1 MTKRIGIYNGS
12 LDQLDKIVV
21 SPMSRAFLF
30 SDSIYEVIPFH
41 KSEFIGFQAHIER
54 LERSAAMLD
63 INIDI
68 NLCAQEIILLKERS
82 QFPSGYIYYQVSRG
96 IDQKRSHIFSGGIP
110 ETFGFAES
118 HKFQQ
123 SAIKVKLVPDIRWGR
138 CDIKST
144 SLLGNTMQ
152 MNLAE
157 KDGCSEVIMH
167 RDNILTEGGASNIFL
182 VLDDVIKT
190 PSLDQNIL
198 PGITRDQVIN
208 TIAELDLKVMETEC
222 FVEDLKIA
230 NSIWFTSSTKGITE
244 VESISNLETSIKK
257 GHPIFSEVSK
267 RYIEKFLT

>member
-12 LDQLDKIVV
+12 LDQLDKILV

-41 KSEFIGFQAHIER
+41 KSEFIGFEAHIER
-54 LERSAAMLD
+54 LKRSAAMLD

-110 ETFGFAES
+110 ETFGFAEP

-152 MNLAE
+152 MNSAE

-182 VLDDVIKT
+182 VLDDAIKT

-198 PGITRDQVIN
+198 PGITRDLVIN
-208 TIAELDLKVMETEC
+208 TIAELDLKVIETEC

-257 GHPIFSEVSK
+257 GHPIFSEVKK

>member
-110 ETFGFAES
+110 ETFGFAEP

-123 SAIKVKLVPDIRWGR
+123 LAIKVKLVPDIRWGR

-198 PGITRDQVIN
+198 PGITRDQVIH

>member
-1 MTKRIGIYNGS
+1 MTRRIGIYNGS
-12 LDQLDKIVV
+12 LDQLDNILV

-41 KSEFIGFQAHIER
+41 KSEFIGFEAHIER
-54 LERSAAMLD
+54 LKRSAAMLD

-82 QFPSGYIYYQVSRG
+82 KFPSGYIYYQISRG

-110 ETFGFAES
+110 ETFGFSES

-152 MNLAE
+152 MNSAE
-157 KDGCSEVIMH
+157 KDGYSEVIMH

-198 PGITRDQVIN
+198 PGITRDLVIH

-267 RYIEKFLT
+267 RYIKKFLT

>member
-110 ETFGFAES
+110 ETFGFAEP

-152 MNLAE
+152 MNSAD

-198 PGITRDQVIN
+198 PGITRDLVIH

>member
-1 MTKRIGIYNGS
+1 MTKRVGIYNGS
-12 LDQLDKIVV
+12 LKQLDKISV

-41 KSEFIGFQAHIER
+41 KSEFIGFQSHIER
-54 LERSAAMLD
+54 LQRSATMLD
-63 INIDI
+63 INIDM
-68 NLCAQEIILLKERS
+68 NLCAEEINLLKERS
-82 QFPSGYIYYQVSRG
+82 QFLSGYIYYQVSRG
-96 IDQKRSHIFSGGIP
+96 IDEKRSHIFSGGTP
-110 ETFGFAES
+110 ETFGFAEP

-123 SAIKVKLVPDIRWGR
+123 LAIKVKLVPDIRWGR

-152 MNLAE
+152 MNFAE

-167 RDNILTEGGASNIFL
+167 RDNTLTEGGASNIFL

-198 PGITRDQVIN
+198 PGITRDLVIN
-208 TIAELDLKVMETEC
+208 MIDELDLKVIETEC

-230 NSIWFTSSTKGITE
+230 NSIWFTSSTKGIVE
-244 VESISNLETSIKK
+244 VESISNLHTSIKK
-257 GHPIFSEVSK
+257 DHPIFSKVSES
-267 RYIEKFLT
+267 YIQKFLT

>member
-110 ETFGFAES
+110 ETFGFAEP

-123 SAIKVKLVPDIRWGR
+123 LAIKVKLVPDIRWGR

-198 PGITRDQVIN
+198 PGITRDLVIH

>member
-110 ETFGFAES
+110 ETFGFAEP

-123 SAIKVKLVPDIRWGR
+123 LAIKVKLVPDIRWGR

-208 TIAELDLKVMETEC
+208 TIAELDLKVIETEC

>member
-1 MTKRIGIYNGS
+1 MTKRVGIYNGS
-12 LDQLDKIVV
+12 LKQLDKISV

-41 KSEFIGFQAHIER
+41 KSKFIGFQSHIER
-54 LERSAAMLD
+54 LQRSTTMLD

-68 NLCAQEIILLKERS
+68 NLCAEEINLLKERS
-82 QFPSGYIYYQVSRG
+82 QFLSGYIYYQVSRG
-96 IDQKRSHIFSGGIP
+96 IDEKRSHIFSGGTP
-110 ETFGFAES
+110 ETFGFAEP

-123 SAIKVKLVPDIRWGR
+123 LAIKVKLVPDIRWGR

-152 MNLAE
+152 MNFAE

-167 RDNILTEGGASNIFL
+167 RDNTLTEGGASNIFL

-198 PGITRDQVIN
+198 PGITRDLVIN
-208 TIAELDLKVMETEC
+208 TIDELNLKVIETEC

-230 NSIWFTSSTKGITE
+230 NSIWFTSSTKGIVE
-244 VESISNLETSIKK
+244 VESISNLQTSIKK
-257 GHPIFSEVSK
+257 DHPIFSKVSES
-267 RYIEKFLT
+267 YIQKFLT